1 MRFSISKKLTIG
13 FSSVTLLLIIIGV
26 MFITGIK
33 EISSKYNFLLDDRVY
48 KVSLVEELV
57 SEQKD
62 MFGDI
67 RGYIIYNENK
77 FLDSFQGDK
86 EAFNH
91 TYNELEK
98 IVSSDGAKEF
108 LIEIRDSQNK
118 YEELVAKIIESR
130 QKGQENDVLKNA
142 REAITHVNAS
152 TESAEKFKEYQIT
165 HMDEAREEVN
175 YIIKA
180 SNIFV
185 IALLIVSVIASALIA
200 YLIGRNITRPV
211 STMTTSLKEVA
222 DGNLQIKPIHIK
234 NRDEIGE
241 MAKAFNLMLHDLK
254 GIVGKVNDSA
264 IQLAAQSEEL
274 AASSEQSAASSQ
286 TVASA
291 TEENLRGSAQQVEL
305 VTHATASMEEMTV
318 GIVQITESSEE
329 MLQAVEEVG
338 TLVTNGSNA
347 IDEVSRHITDIDASF
362 KETANIMGT
371 LENHSGEIQR
381 VTALITAISD
391 QTNLL
396 ALNAAIEAAR
406 AGEHGK
412 GFAVVAEEVRKLAE
426 QSKTSAVE
434 IEGMIESIQ
443 MDTNRAANSIKIGN
457 EKVEQGLEASET
469 SLAVF
474 NEIEASVK
482 DVISK
487 VQTVSAATE
496 EIQAIALEVARS
508 AGNVKE
514 IAEQSAA
521 SAHDSSA
528 ATEEQLAAIEQ
539 VTATAQH
546 LATLAEGLQMELTKF
561 RI

>member
-1 MRFSISKKLTIG
+1 MRLSISKKLMIG
-13 FSSVTLLLIIIGV
+13 FSAIIIILISMGL
-26 MFITGIK
+26 MFINGVK
-33 EISSKYNFLLDDRVY
+33 EISGKYNFLLDDRVY

-57 SEQKD
+57 SKQKD
-62 MFGDI
+62 MFADI
-67 RGYIIYNENK
+67 RGYMIYKEK
-77 FLDSFQGDK
+77 RFLDMYEEHHS
-86 EAFNH
+86 AFEK
-91 TYNELEK
+91 TYNELEA
-98 IVSSDGAKEF
+98 IVSSNGAREY
-108 LIEIRDSQNK
+108 LAEINNSQQN
-118 YEELVAKIIESR
+118 YEQLVTKIIDSK
-130 QKGQENDVLKNA
+130 QKGQENDVIKYA
-142 REAITHVNAS
+142 REAVPHVDAMTAS
-152 TESAEKFKEYQIT
+152 ADKFKDYQIS
-165 HMDEAREEVN
+165 HMNEAREEVDF
-175 YIIKA
+175 IIKA

-185 IALLIVSVIASALIA
+185 FAFLVVSIIASVLIA
-200 YLIGRNITRPV
+200 YFIGRNITRPV
-211 STMTTSLKEVA
+211 SKMTMSLQEVA
-222 DGNLQIKPIHIK
+222 DGNLQIEPIHIK

-241 MAKAFNLMLHDLK
+241 MAKAFNLMVSDLK

-305 VTHATASMEEMTV
+305 VTQATASMEEMTV
-318 GIVQITESSEE
+318 GIGQITESSEE
-329 MLQAVEEVG
+329 MLQAAEEVG
-338 TLVTNGSNA
+338 TLVGHGSNA
-347 IDEVSRHITDIDASF
+347 IDEVSKHITDIDASF
-362 KETANIMGT
+362 KETADIMGT
-371 LENHSGEIQR
+371 LENHSNEIQR

-434 IEGMIESIQ
+434 IEEMIAVIQ
-443 MDTNRAANSIKIGN
+443 NDTNRAAGSIKIGN
-457 EKVEQGLEASET
+457 SKVELGLSASQT
-469 SLAVF
+469 SLSVF
-474 NEIEASVK
+474 KDIEESVK
-482 DVISK
+482 GVINK

-496 EIQAIALEVARS
+496 EIQAIALEVAKS

-514 IAEQSAA
+514 IAEQTAA
-521 SAHDSSA
+521 AAHDSSA